1 MIQFQVP
8 QFIETEDKLIGP
20 MSLRQFTYVGAAAV
34 VSGILLFVLD
44 IGLWILITIILGG
57 IGAFL
62 AFGKF
67 NGRPIAIFIK
77 SLFQNIWSPS
87 VYVFKPKTAEI
98 TKEVPLSKIPAP
110 GRTITISKPDFRGI
124 KDLWTKLN
132 TSKAAIPHREKPLS
146 SQTEPYF
153 AGVKSSRFEA
163 VRHITGEREV
173 AKRVDYRS

>member
-20 MSLRQFTYVGAAAV
+20 MSLRQFAYVGTATAI
-34 VSGILLFVLD
+34 SGLLLFILNF
-44 IGLWILITIILGG
+44 GLWILITIVLGG
-57 IGAFL
+57 IGGFL

-87 VYVFKPKTAEI
+87 IYVFKPKSAKEI
-98 TKEVPLSKIPAP
+98 EEIKLSKAP
-110 GRTITISKPDFRGI
+110 SPRKIITISKPDFGGI
-124 KDLWTKLN
+124 KNLWIKIN
-132 TSKAAIPHREKPLS
+132 TSKVAIPHREKPLP
-146 SQTEPYF
+146 SQTEPF
-153 AGVKSSRFEA
+153 FGGIKSERFEA

>member
-20 MSLRQFTYVGAAAV
+20 MSLRQFAYVGTAAV
-34 VSGILLFVLD
+34 VSGILLFVLN

-57 IGAFL
+57 IGTFL

-87 VYVFKPKTAEI
+87 IYIFKPKSAEVI
-98 TKEVPLSKIPAP
+98 KELPSSKIPAP
-110 GRTITISKPDFRGI
+110 KRTITISKPDFGGI
-124 KDLWTKLN
+124 KNLWTKLN
-132 TSKAAIPHREKPLS
+132 TSKAAIPHREKPLP
-146 SQTEPYF
+146 SQTEPF
-153 AGVKSSRFEA
+153 FSGVKNDRFEA